1 MHVGGQRVRFRK
13 SLGIMMTERLVVNN
27 SLYVY
32 VLVLWSEIASSV
44 LFNPSTR
51 DKAKTLIDKMQK
63 FETILTA
70 TIFNRIFSITT
81 PLSVRLQ
88 NRSLDLLQTWRMGQY
103 AIGKLE
109 IIRRQFSNSHMQFS
123 KKAKSK
129 LVFPLKPMLV

>member
-1 MHVGGQRVRFRK
+1 
-13 SLGIMMTERLVVNN
+13 
-27 SLYVY
+27 
-32 VLVLWSEIASSV
+32 
-44 LFNPSTR
+44 
-51 DKAKTLIDKMQK
+51 MQK

-81 PLSVRLQ
+81 PLSERLQ